1 MNTGYGF
8 ETTGDEIVK
17 GIDLSSKRIIVT
29 GSTSGIGAETVRVL
43 ASAGA
48 EVTMAVRNVDVGQ
61 KVASQITQLTGNA
74 KIEVRQ
80 LELSDF
86 NSVENFVS
94 NWHGPLDVLI
104 NNAGVMAIPHLQ
116 KTPQGVEMQFMTNY
130 LGHFALSMG
139 LRKFLAE
146 AGSSRIVMVS
156 SSGHLL
162 SPVLYDDINFNFIG
176 YDPWLSYGQS
186 KTACILFAV
195 AATERWRQ
203 DGIAINALN
212 PGAILTNLQK
222 HVGGKLRTAP
232 EFQKTI
238 GQGAATSI
246 LLAVSPIVAQ
256 VSGKY
261 FEDCNE
267 AKVVKSRPDR
277 FAGLANYARD
287 PMSAERLWNLS
298 IELIELMRIDS

>member
-8 ETTGDEIVK
+8 ETTGDEIIQGV
-17 GIDLSSKRIIVT
+17 DLSTKRIIVT

-48 EVTMAVRNVDVGQ
+48 EVTMAVRNVDAGQ
-61 KVASQITQLTGNA
+61 TVASQIVKLTGNK
-74 KIEVRQ
+74 KIDVRQ

-86 NSVENFVS
+86 KSVENFIS
-94 NWHGPLDVLI
+94 NWNGPLDILI
-104 NNAGVMAIPHLQ
+104 NNAGVMAIPNLQ
-116 KTPQGVEMQFMTNY
+116 KTPQGIEMQFMTNY
-130 LGHFALSMG
+130 LGHFALSVG

-146 AGSSRIVMVS
+146 ATSSRIVMVS

-162 SPVLYDDINFNFIG
+162 SPVLYDDVNFNFIG

-203 DGIAINALN
+203 EGITINALN

-232 EFQKTI
+232 EFQKSI

-256 VSGKY
+256 ISGKY

-267 AKVVKSRPDR
+267 AEVVKSRPAR
-277 FAGLANYARD
+277 FAGLANYAQD
-287 PMSAERLWNLS
+287 PISADRLWNLS
-298 IELIELMRIDS
+298 VAFIEQMKIGC